1 MATVVTVEGVSAEA
15 VIKLCASQG
24 WTARES
30 RNWMPDDPLLRG
42 LLLLFA
48 FLICVAVIYVV
59 ANALVG
65 ASETLFGVIAGSGA
79 QGSTIQQGANAY
91 RDTRQ
96 MYAQTNYAP
105 PSSGVRPPNAP

>member
-1 MATVVTVEGVSAEA
+1 MRVVVTVDAPDAAA
-15 VIKLCASQG
+15 VVKLCATQG
-24 WTARES
+24 WDARQS
-30 RNWMPDDPLLRG
+30 SNWMPDDSLLRG

-48 FLICVAVIYVV
+48 FLLLVAILYVV

-79 QGSTIQQGANAY
+79 QGSTVQQGANAY

-96 MYAQTNYAP
+96 TYAAANYAP
-105 PSSGVRPPNAP
+105 PVGPRVPPVP

>member
-1 MATVVTVEGVSAEA
+1 MAVVTVEGATAEA

-24 WTARES
+24 WKARES

-42 LLLLFA
+42 LLLLFG
-48 FLICVAVIYVV
+48 FLIAVAVIYVV

-65 ASETLFGVIAGSGA
+65 VSETLFGVIAGSGA

-96 MYAQTNYAP
+96 AYAAANYAP
-105 PSSGVRPPNAP
+105 PSAPPPPPG